1 MRLAIIGKFD
11 VEELEHLL
19 NPLHHSR
26 LIIHVIYDQ
35 ILSDHA
41 VIVLADTNH
50 RVDSMLV
57 HIGYG
62 NECKI
67 IRNEHHSYIIR
78 RDGVPFSDSRPWKLS
93 PPFIDR
99 PPRYIGDLIRPY
111 SFPCIL
117 YKDSFSQFPHEV
129 ILG

>member
-50 RVDSMLV
+50 RVDSMLT
-57 HIGYG
+57 HIGSG

-67 IRNEHHSYIIR
+67 IRNEYNSYIIR
-78 RDGVPFSDSRPWKLS
+78 RDGPFTDDRPWKLS
-93 PPFIDR
+93 PPFIHR